1 MRFCFVECHTLAYYV
16 DLPCLMSVT
25 SCHQLLVH
33 SLPGLKP
40 LMKISFSPL
49 HEAMV
54 MCTFR
59 VSGMGQALFL
69 SSPSEIQRLSVVRE
83 DRYVRKYNFLSKLF
97 IKALLQG
104 FTQFFF

>member
-1 MRFCFVECHTLAYYV
+1 MHKSYTLFLFPYT

-40 LMKISFSPL
+40 LMKMPFDAL

-59 VSGMGQALFL
+59 VSGMGQALYL
-69 SSPSEIQRLSVVRE
+69 SSPSEIQRLSIVQK
-83 DRYVRKYNFLSKLF
+83 DRYVKL
-97 IKALLQG
+97 
-104 FTQFFF
+104 

>member
-1 MRFCFVECHTLAYYV
+1 
-16 DLPCLMSVT
+16 MSVT

-40 LMKISFSPL
+40 LMKMPFSPL

-59 VSGMGQALFL
+59 VSGMGQALYF
-69 SSPSEIQRLSVVRE
+69 SSPSEIKRLSIVKE
-83 DRYVRKYNFLSKLF
+83 DRCVKLQYPSVCVVVIIIVVIF
-97 IKALLQG
+97 H
-104 FTQFFF
+104 F